1 MTSFKLRLGWVHV
14 SAVIL
19 MLTAVAV
26 VLACSPV
33 ERLHTDPSRW
43 MYEAVRISVGDIPYR
58 DFTWQYFPAG
68 IYLLGFW
75 VSIIGNTLADFK
87 AFTLATSAL
96 IVALMWVILACGSQS
111 ILSAG
116 IITVVAAALTSLT
129 FHERLF
135 SLNLYTPAMTVGLI
149 GVLVATIGFQR
160 FAQRRDAVNL
170 FVAAIG
176 GTLAALSKVDFA
188 LYVITISLTVVMF
201 GHFDKPKWPMLAWVT
216 YYVIPLVL
224 LTTSIILLVALQA
237 GFRLMMYG
245 LSGYGVA
252 KSELYSLTHLSP
264 DRYIDFILALIYL
277 ILGVAL
283 AFKLFSP
290 EVYSQ
295 VMLRQRTVAWLG
307 DWAGSLIVLL
317 VLLLTI
323 VFIGVNSSYLAFILR
338 SLVGNAAWIAAGFLP
353 AAFVLRYFGR
363 GINPITAEAWTAILL
378 ATAVLTTSSRSMLWG
393 SRHHSTQIFSGTCL
407 IGYFIAVVA
416 ATRSR
421 LIGST
426 INVGI
431 CLSGLLLSAAT
442 LRALHHRPWVT
453 LHTERGDVRILPWIG
468 LPLQQTLAWLK
479 LNTSPSTYI
488 VSAPYGTALNYLAL
502 RQSPLRQTQF
512 SRMDD
517 LPVDMREGD
526 LQVFHNTSNLV
537 IISQLEPESFVGP
550 ELSEAWSRAENPDLW
565 AQIDR
570 DFVLVARFED
580 VAVTYVVRERISF
593 PPQ

>member
-1 MTSFKLRLGWVHV
+1 
-14 SAVIL
+14 
-19 MLTAVAV
+19 
-26 VLACSPV
+26 
-33 ERLHTDPSRW
+33 

-176 GTLAALSKVDFA
+176 GTLAALSKVEFA
-188 LYVITISLTVVMF
+188 LYVVTISLTVVMF

-224 LTTSIILLVALQA
+224 LTTSIILLVGLQA

-323 VFIGVNSSYLAFILR
+323 VFIGVNRSYLAFILR

-393 SRHHSTQIFSGTCL
+393 SRHHATQIFSGTCL

-468 LPLQQTLAWLK
+468 PPLQQTLAWLK